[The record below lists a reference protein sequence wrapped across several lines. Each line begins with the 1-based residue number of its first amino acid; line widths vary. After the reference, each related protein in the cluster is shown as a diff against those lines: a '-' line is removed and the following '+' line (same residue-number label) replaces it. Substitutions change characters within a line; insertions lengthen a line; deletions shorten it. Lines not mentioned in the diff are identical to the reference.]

1 MRKKILLVEDSAIL
15 REGINNMLSSSG
27 KAEIDDFAVSQQDA
41 ISLLEHKQYDLMIV
55 DIELAEGNG
64 FEVVK
69 HTLSDAYPHEPPVFV
84 MLTNNAF
91 KYYRDFA
98 RSLGIKY
105 FFDKSMEFDLAIE
118 KIEALASQQSE

>member
-1 MRKKILLVEDSAIL
+1 MKKKILLVEDSPIL
-15 REGINNMLSSSG
+15 REGINNMLA
-27 KAEIDDFAVSQQDA
+27 AEEISIDDFAVSAQEA
-41 ISLLEHKQYDLMIV
+41 ISLLDNKQYDMMIV
-55 DIELAEGNG
+55 DIELTQGNG

-69 HTLSDAYPHEPPVFV
+69 HTLSKDYAYKPPVFI

-98 RSLGIKY
+98 KSLGIDY

-118 KIEALASQQSE
+118 KIESLALQ

>member
-1 MRKKILLVEDSAIL
+1 MKKKILLVEDSPIL
-15 REGINNMLSSSG
+15 REGINNMLA
-27 KAEIDDFAVSQQDA
+27 AEEISIDDFAISQQEA
-41 ISLLEHKQYDLMIV
+41 ISLLDNKQYDMMIV
-55 DIELAEGNG
+55 DIELTQGNG

-69 HTLSDAYPHEPPVFV
+69 HTLSKDYPYKPPVFI

-98 RSLGIKY
+98 RSLGIDY

-118 KIEALASQQSE
+118 KIESLALQ